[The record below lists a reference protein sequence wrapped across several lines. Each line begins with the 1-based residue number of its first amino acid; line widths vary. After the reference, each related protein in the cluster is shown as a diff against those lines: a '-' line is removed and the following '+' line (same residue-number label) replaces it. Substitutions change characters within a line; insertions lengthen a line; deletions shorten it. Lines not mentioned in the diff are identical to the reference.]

1 MFTKMKYA
9 SAVEVVSLSAWLKRL
24 FSERVTFSSFNV
36 FRFCEYIQV
45 ASAGPRRGLD
55 YLARGRA
62 GEAARQR
69 LLFRN
74 PCSSWRAS
82 RMPPP
87 SVASFS
93 AALSA
98 GWAASLAA
106 SSPSGTLCVAAGWLG
121 QLSAGV
127 WEPVEENQRSQF
139 RLLFFDSS
147 R

>member
-24 FSERVTFSSFNV
+24 LSERVAFSSFNV

-69 LLFRN
+69 FLFRSI
-74 PCSSWRAS
+74 PAFPGAHPGCRPLPSQAFPRLSPPAGPPALQPAHRPARSVSLWAGLAS
-82 RMPPP
+82 
-87 SVASFS
+87 
-93 AALSA
+93 
-98 GWAASLAA
+98 
-106 SSPSGTLCVAAGWLG
+106 
-121 QLSAGV
+121 
-127 WEPVEENQRSQF
+127 
-139 RLLFFDSS
+139 
-147 R
+147 